1 MQLKLGGHFDEV
13 RGIVFGEMLDC
24 VQTASQDYT
33 LQEVIK
39 RIVGDLDI
47 PIAYGVRS
55 GHVTSG
61 NITLPFG
68 VNARLSVRGK
78 KVALTILEPAIEP

>member
-1 MQLKLGGHFDEV
+1 
-13 RGIVFGEMLDC
+13 
-24 VQTASQDYT
+24 
-33 LQEVIK
+33 
-39 RIVGDLDI
+39 
-47 PIAYGVRS
+47 
-55 GHVTSG
+55 VTSG